1 MSWLLL
7 FLYMTIGVCIG
18 LLIDLLVFKTD
29 PEKVT
34 RTFVAIEITAI
45 FVIITGAVFMG
56 SKVV

>member
-18 LLIDLLVFKTD
+18 SLIDLLVFKTD

-34 RTFVAIEITAI
+34 RTFVAIEITDRK
-45 FVIITGAVFMG
+45 
-56 SKVV
+56 SVV

>member
-18 LLIDLLVFKTD
+18 SLFDLLVFKTD

-56 SKVV
+56 GKVV

>member
-1 MSWLLL
+1 
-7 FLYMTIGVCIG
+7 MTIGVCIG
-18 LLIDLLVFKTD
+18 SLIDLLVFKTD

-56 SKVV
+56 GKVV

>member
-18 LLIDLLVFKTD
+18 SLIDLRVFKTD

-56 SKVV
+56 GKVV

>member
-56 SKVV
+56 GKVV

>member
-7 FLYMTIGVCIG
+7 FLYMTISVCIG
-18 LLIDLLVFKTD
+18 SLIDLLVFKTD

-56 SKVV
+56 GKVV

>member
-18 LLIDLLVFKTD
+18 SLIDLLVFKTD

-45 FVIITGAVFMG
+45 FVIITGDVFMG
-56 SKVV
+56 GKVV

>member
-1 MSWLLL
+1 
-7 FLYMTIGVCIG
+7 MTIGVCIG
-18 LLIDLLVFKTD
+18 SLIDLCVFKTD

-56 SKVV
+56 GKVV

>member
-18 LLIDLLVFKTD
+18 LLIDLRVFKTD

-56 SKVV
+56 GKVV

>member
-18 LLIDLLVFKTD
+18 SLIDLCVFKTD

-34 RTFVAIEITAI
+34 RTFVAIEIIAI

-56 SKVV
+56 GKVV